1 MNTMRVCLLDQLLI
15 PKAAV
20 DEDVHLQTV
29 GLLCAQYHLLTSGQ
43 LQTYLKRLCTC
54 ESRHPLSA
62 EVLVSVPPAR
72 LSHLHLHP
80 PPRAGRGR
88 ENSRKPTLNCG
99 KLSARN
105 SPPTALRTTS
115 PTC

>member
-29 GLLCAQYHLLTSGQ
+29 GLLCAQHHLLTSGQ

-62 EVLVSVPPAR
+62 EGKRELKEAYLELREVIGQKLPTDCIENYITHVLDDPQNDVEVN
-72 LSHLHLHP
+72 
-80 PPRAGRGR
+80 
-88 ENSRKPTLNCG
+88 EEE
-99 KLSARN
+99 ARN
-105 SPPTALRTTS
+105 CS
-115 PTC
+115 